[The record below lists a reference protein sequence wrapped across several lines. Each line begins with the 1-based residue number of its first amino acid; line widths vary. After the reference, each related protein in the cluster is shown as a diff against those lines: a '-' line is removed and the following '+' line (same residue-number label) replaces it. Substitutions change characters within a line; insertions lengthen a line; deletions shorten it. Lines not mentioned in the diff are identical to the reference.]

1 MLTVISKP
9 NNYYIC
15 NANKPYFMSQSC
27 SKCLLSDDI
36 PDVIIS
42 SNGICNYCSDY
53 APFHPYDNQSLQNI
67 FESAKNKKR
76 KYDALVPLSGGKDSS
91 YVLYLAV
98 KKYNLKVM
106 TYTFDN
112 GLMSEL
118 AKENIKKSIEVCG
131 VDHLWVR
138 PEKKTIKK
146 LYRTALLNSGEIC
159 GICGIG
165 IERSML
171 KVSEDYDI
179 PLILLGHSPSE
190 GNSFTS
196 ENLYDQARIKAI
208 LKENKEISEKEI
220 NDFLIYPHMN
230 FISTFFQT
238 KLGKFGRKINI
249 LYYEQALS
257 DKEIG
262 DIIKKELQWNDSEH
276 SEYTR
281 HFDCLAEPFTNYVRD
296 KRFGYSR
303 RLPQLSYMVRN
314 NEISIEEAKKTIEK
328 DQAELPDFDFIKEA
342 FEIDDKDID
351 NACKIPL
358 HVYNNKSSTANAI
371 FSKVRTIMKKK
382 G

>member
-1 MLTVISKP
+1 
-9 NNYYIC
+9 
-15 NANKPYFMSQSC
+15 MSQSC

-36 PDVIIS
+36 PNVVI
-42 SNGICNYCSDY
+42 SNTGICNYCTDY
-53 APFHPYDNQSLQNI
+53 APFLPHDNQSLQII
-67 FESAKNKKR
+67 FEEAKKR
-76 KYDALVPLSGGKDSS
+76 NKKYDALVPLSGGKDST

-98 KKYNLKVM
+98 KKYKLKVM

-112 GLMSEL
+112 GLMSDL
-118 AKENIKKSIEVCG
+118 AKENIKKSVEVYNI
-131 VDHLWVR
+131 DHVWVS
-138 PEKKTIKK
+138 PEKKIIQK
-146 LYRTALLNSGEIC
+146 LYKTALLQSGEIC

-171 KVSEDYDI
+171 KVSEDYNI

-208 LKENKEISEKEI
+208 LKENKNISKKEI
-220 NDFLIYPHMN
+220 NDFLIYPNMN
-230 FISTFFQT
+230 FISTFVQT

-262 DIIKKELQWNDSEH
+262 EIIKKELQWRDSEH

-281 HFDCLAEPFTNYVRD
+281 HFDCLAEPFTNYVREN
-296 KRFGYSR
+296 RFGYSR
-303 RLPQLSYMVRN
+303 RLPQLSYMIRN
-314 NEISIEEAKKTIEK
+314 NEISIEDAKQTIEK
-328 DQAELPDFDFIKEA
+328 DQAELPDFEFIKKS
-342 FEIDDKDID
+342 FEIDDDDIN

-371 FSKVRTIMKKK
+371 FAKVRTIMNKKD
-382 G
+382 